1 MFEFLRYDGRK
12 RLKGSLYLSAGM
24 IILTAMVIWVY
35 PSFAD
40 AFDQDELLDAY
51 PPQLL
56 QLFDI
61 ETMTS
66 LEGFLSFELYTFGWV
81 ILLALYFAYSAA
93 GIIAEDVE
101 RGRMDTYLAL
111 PVSRSRLLVER
122 FASTSVPI
130 VTVNLLLPPA
140 VLAGGWLVDE
150 PISAADVLAT
160 HLLSIPYLFACAGIG
175 LAFSVLFD
183 RAGVAQRAALGVTFF
198 LYLMESLVEGTDYE
212 LLGAVSPMRYF
223 SPNEILLES
232 SYDFLGAGVLVG
244 MTLALVLASAV
255 VFTRKDV

>member
-12 RLKGSLYLSAGM
+12 RIRGSLYLSAGM
-24 IILTAMVIWVY
+24 ALLAAMVIWVY
-35 PSFAD
+35 PSFSD
-40 AFDQDELLDAY
+40 AFGEDELLDAY
-51 PPQLL
+51 PPELL

-61 ETMTS
+61 ETMSS

-93 GIIAEDVE
+93 GIIADDVE

-122 FASTSVPI
+122 FGSMSVPI
-130 VTVNLLLPPA
+130 VTVNLLLPPV
-140 VLAGGWLVDE
+140 VLGGSWLIDE
-150 PISAADVLAT
+150 PISAADILAT

-212 LLGAVSPMRYF
+212 ILGAVSPMRYF

-232 SYDFLGAGVLVG
+232 SYGPLGAGVLVG
-244 MTLALVLASAV
+244 MTLGLVVASAA